1 MAKKTFRKPEEILAI
16 LQSIPEDES
25 ECETED
31 DIFDSD
37 DEEFVPQNISS
48 ESEDS
53 QEENDDGK
61 IIIIFYFILIALQ
74 KEKFR
79 NIKQFFS
86 SCC

>member
-37 DEEFVPQNISS
+37 DEEFVSENISS

-53 QEENDDGK
+53 HEENADGE
-61 IIIIFYFILIALQ
+61 IIFFILFLSPYN
-74 KEKFR
+74 KKSR
-79 NIKQFFS
+79 NIKHFFS